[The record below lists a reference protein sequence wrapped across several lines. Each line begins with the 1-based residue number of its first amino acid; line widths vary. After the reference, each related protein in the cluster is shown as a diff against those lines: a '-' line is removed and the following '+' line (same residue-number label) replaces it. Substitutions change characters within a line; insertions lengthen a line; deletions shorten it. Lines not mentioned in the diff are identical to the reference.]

1 MKAINPLTHL
11 DAYYVILG
19 SQSPRRKELLTNLGL
34 SYKTLVSD
42 AEEVI
47 PDDMEVMEAPAY
59 LSKLKSDDLMS
70 QVRDNFLLITA
81 DTVVIHKN
89 KILGK
94 PKNSDDAIN
103 MISKLSDNT
112 HAVVTGVTV
121 RSAAKIKTFSNTTL
135 VTVAPLSKKEITW
148 YVENYNVMDKAGSY
162 GIQDWLGVTKITK
175 LKGSYYNVMGLPTDE
190 LFRVLQEW

>member
-175 LKGSYYNVMGLPTDE
+175 LKGSYCNVMGLPTDK

>member
-1 MKAINPLTHL
+1 MKTLNPLAHL

-34 SYKTLVSD
+34 SYKTLVSE
-42 AEEVI
+42 AEEII
-47 PDDMEVMEAPAY
+47 PDGMEVMEAPAY

-81 DTVVIHKN
+81 DTVVIHNN

-94 PKNSDDAIN
+94 PKNSADAIN
-103 MISKLSDNT
+103 MISKLSDTT

-121 RSAAKIKTFSNTTL
+121 RSTTKIKTFSNTTL

-162 GIQDWLGVTKITK
+162 GIQDWLGVSKITK

>member
-175 LKGSYYNVMGLPTDE
+175 LKGSYYNVMGLPTDK

>member
-1 MKAINPLTHL
+1 MKTLNPLAHL

-19 SQSPRRKELLTNLGL
+19 SQSPRRKELLTNLGV
-34 SYKTLVSD
+34 SHKTLVSQ
-42 AEEVI
+42 AEEII
-47 PDDMEVMEAPAY
+47 PDNMEVMEAPAY

-81 DTVVIHKN
+81 DTVVIHNN

-94 PKNSDDAIN
+94 PKDSDDAIN
-103 MISKLSDNT
+103 MISKLSDTT

-121 RSAAKIKTFSNTTL
+121 RSTTKIKTFSNTTL
-135 VTVAPLSKKEITW
+135 VTVAALSKKEITW
-148 YVENYNVMDKAGSY
+148 YVENYSVMDKAGSY
-162 GIQDWLGVTKITK
+162 GIQDWLGVSKITK

>member
-1 MKAINPLTHL
+1 M
-11 DAYYVILG
+11 
-19 SQSPRRKELLTNLGL
+19 TNLGL

-47 PDDMEVMEAPAY
+47 PDNMEVMEAPAY

-121 RSAAKIKTFSNTTL
+121 RSAAKIKTFSNTTF

>member
-1 MKAINPLTHL
+1 MKTINPLSHL

-19 SQSPRRKELLTNLGL
+19 SQSPRRKELLTNLGV
-34 SYKTLVSD
+34 SYKTLVSE
-42 AEEVI
+42 AEEII
-47 PDDMEVMEAPAY
+47 PDDMDVMEAPAY

-70 QVRDNFLLITA
+70 QVKDNFLLITA
-81 DTVVIHKN
+81 DTVVIHKH

-94 PKNSDDAIN
+94 PKDADAAIN
-103 MISKLSDNT
+103 MITKLSDTT

-121 RSAAKIKTFSNTTL
+121 RSTAKIKTFSNTTL
-135 VTVAPLSKKEITW
+135 VTVAPLSKQEIKW

-162 GIQDWLGVTKITK
+162 GIQDWLGVSKITK

>member
-1 MKAINPLTHL
+1 MKTLNPLAHL

-19 SQSPRRKELLTNLGL
+19 SQSPRRKELLTNLGV
-34 SYKTLVSD
+34 SYKTLVSQ
-42 AEEVI
+42 AEEII
-47 PDDMEVMEAPAY
+47 PDKMEVMEAPAY

-81 DTVVIHKN
+81 DTVVIHNN

-94 PKNSDDAIN
+94 PKDSDDAIN
-103 MISKLSDNT
+103 MISKLSDTT

-121 RSAAKIKTFSNTTL
+121 RSTTKIKTFSNTTL
-135 VTVAPLSKKEITW
+135 VTVAALSKKEITW
-148 YVENYNVMDKAGSY
+148 YVENYSVMDKAGSY
-162 GIQDWLGVTKITK
+162 GIQDWLGVSKITK

>member
-47 PDDMEVMEAPAY
+47 PDNMEVMEAPAY

-121 RSAAKIKTFSNTTL
+121 RSAAKIKTFSNTTF